1 METLEFTLKL
11 PDCMMPKRRQP
22 KLYPMQ
28 NGLSRS
34 HHAARHADF
43 TFHRTA
49 RCGRPP
55 HLVRDYCARFDLA
68 PGQTVLD
75 SFSGTGTT
83 VLEAKLNGIDAI
95 GLEANPMAH
104 FKPGTTGF
112 EFARDEIVIVAK
124 KLKVELP
131 KNLGDVIYSF
141 RYRAAFP
148 ASILDK
154 APPGLEW
161 VIRPSGKALYT
172 FAAVSEPRITP
183 SQLLGET
190 KIPDA
195 TPGIIAK
202 YALTDEQ
209 ALLARVRYNRLIDI
223 FTGVVCYSLQSHL
236 RTTVKGMGQ
245 SRLMKSTSVWT
256 GAARSTCSR
265 CRPRVCVCRRRSTIA
280 WLRRARFQTRI

>member
-1 METLEFTLKL
+1 M
-11 PDCMMPKRRQP
+11 
-22 KLYPMQ
+22 
-28 NGLSRS
+28 
-34 HHAARHADF
+34 
-43 TFHRTA
+43 
-49 RCGRPP
+49 
-55 HLVRDYCARFDLA
+55 RDYCARFDLA

-131 KNLGDVIYSF
+131 KNLGDVIYNF

-148 ASILDK
+148 ASIPGK

-223 FTGVVCYSLQSHL
+223 SPALSATRCKATCAPRSRAWG
-236 RTTVKGMGQ
+236 R
-245 SRLMKSTSVWT
+245 SRLMKSTS
-256 GAARSTCSR
+256 A
-265 CRPRVCVCRRRSTIA
+265 
-280 WLRRARFQTRI
+280 

>member
-1 METLEFTLKL
+1 MTVTDKSKKTA
-11 PDCMMPKRRQP
+11 PKQAAPKQAAPRQNR
-22 KLYPMQ
+22 Y
-28 NGLSRS
+28 S
-34 HHAARHADF
+34 
-43 TFHRTA
+43 
-49 RCGRPP
+49 
-55 HLVRDYCARFDLA
+55 
-68 PGQTVLD
+68 
-75 SFSGTGTT
+75 
-83 VLEAKLNGIDAI
+83 AI
-95 GLEANPMAH
+95 IENIFLGH
-104 FKPGTTGF
+104 FKPGMTGF
-112 EFARDEIVIVAK
+112 TFAREEIVTVAR
-124 KLKVELP
+124 KLKIALP

-154 APPGLEW
+154 APKGLEW

-183 SQLLGET
+183 SVLLGET

-195 TPGIIAK
+195 TPGIIAA

-245 SRLMKSTSVWT
+245 VETDEIYVGVDRRGAQYVFPVQAKGGSDSLGIVQIEQDFALCAAKFPGLICTPVAAQFMADNVIAMFAFEMTGDGVRAVSEKHYRLVAPDQVSAQDL
-256 GAARSTCSR
+256 AAYRK
-265 CRPRVCVCRRRSTIA
+265 RVD
-280 WLRRARFQTRI
+280 